1 MMEARRVIPLEGG
14 TNFRDLGGYATQ
26 GGGRTRWGLVF
37 RSAALH
43 RLTDRDLAATARLGL
58 RVVYD
63 LRADAEREVAPS
75 RLPGGV
81 RCEWMPIEGA
91 ASRTKELTDLVLEG
105 RLAEVPLDFLE
116 RIYEAMAEFAAP
128 TFGRLLTGLADPE
141 GSPALIHCTAG
152 KDRTGVCAALLLS
165 VLGVETPSILDDY
178 ELSAAHYTD
187 VQVARSR
194 QQLDEAGIDI
204 ERFRAVFGAPRHA
217 LASLL
222 ATLRERHGSI
232 ERYLEREAGV
242 APEVFDAL
250 RARLVEVPE

>member
-1 MMEARRVIPLEGG
+1 METQRVLALEGG
-14 TNFRDLGGYATQ
+14 ANFRDLGGYETQ
-26 GGGRTRWGLVF
+26 GGGRVRWGFVF
-37 RSAALH
+37 RSAALS

-63 LRADAEREVAPS
+63 LRAEAEREVAPS

-81 RCEWMPIEGA
+81 RCEWLPIGGSA
-91 ASRTKELTDLVLEG
+91 ARTQELTDLVLGG

-128 TFGRLLTGLADPE
+128 TFGRLLGGLARPD

-165 VLGVETPSILDDY
+165 VLGVGDAAILDDY

-187 VQVARSR
+187 VQIARSR
-194 QQLDEAGIDI
+194 ARLVESGIDI
-204 ERFRAVFGAPRHA
+204 ERFRAVFGAPRTA

-232 ERYLEREAGV
+232 ERYLQDEAGV

-250 RARLVEVPE
+250 RARLVEVL